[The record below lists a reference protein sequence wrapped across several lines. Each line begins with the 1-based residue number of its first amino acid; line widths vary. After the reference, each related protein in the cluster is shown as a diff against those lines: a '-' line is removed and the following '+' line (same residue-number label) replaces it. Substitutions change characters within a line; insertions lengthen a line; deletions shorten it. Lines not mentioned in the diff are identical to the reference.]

1 MDMKKNKIIAII
13 QARQT
18 SKRFPNKVLKKIGKN
33 TLIEILI
40 KRLKLSK
47 KINKTIIAI
56 PNNKNQKNLKSLLKR
71 KKIEFFEGNENNV
84 LDRYYKAAVKYQP
97 KYVVRI
103 TADCPLIEHQIVD
116 KIINICIKK
125 KLDYVS
131 NTQPPTFPDGLD
143 VSVFTFNALKKVW
156 NEAKSDYDKEHVVTF
171 IHKSKKFKKFNY
183 TNLENLSLERWTVD
197 EPEDFEV
204 VKNIV
209 KHFKNINFSWRQ
221 VIKLK
226 KSKPNLFWSNS
237 HILRD
242 EGSIKGKIN
251 AGQIL
256 WKKANKIIPGG
267 NMLLSKR
274 PNLFLPN
281 KWPTYFKKA
290 KGCKILGIDNINY
303 LDCSIMGIGTNIL
316 GYGHPEVDAAVK
328 KTISNGNMSTFNCPE
343 EVELS
348 EKLIQMHPWAHMVK
362 LTRSGG
368 EANAVAIRI
377 ARSFA
382 KKRDKIAICGYHGW
396 HDWYLAA
403 NLKSKNDLKSHL
415 LPDLEINGVPKNL
428 KNSAFSFEYNNIKQ
442 LKELIKK
449 YDIGIVKME
458 VSRNIKPRDQ
468 FLQKVRKITQSKGIV
483 LIFDECTS
491 GFRESF
497 GGLHLKYNVIP
508 DIAIFGK
515 ALGNGY
521 AINAVI
527 GKKEIMN
534 FARTSFI
541 SSTFW
546 TERIGPSAALKT
558 LSVMKKNNSWEFIS
572 KQGKKIKKF
581 WSLEAKKNNFKLDTF
596 GLDALAQFRIKS
608 ENFQKYKTFISQEM
622 LKRRVLASDTIY
634 LSTEHTD
641 HILQKYYYNMKKI
654 FKIIGECEDGRNIDQ
669 LLETPISV
677 NTFKRLN

>member
-1 MDMKKNKIIAII
+1 MQFQKI
-13 QARQT
+13 
-18 SKRFPNKVLKKIGKN
+18 
-33 TLIEILI
+33 
-40 KRLKLSK
+40 
-47 KINKTIIAI
+47 
-56 PNNKNQKNLKSLLKR
+56 KNQNKLRIKLKQ
-71 KKIEFFEGNENNV
+71 KKIEFFEGSENNV
-84 LDRYYKAAVKYQP
+84 LDRYYKAALKYQP
-97 KYVVRI
+97 KYIVRI
-103 TADCPLIEHQIVD
+103 TADCPLIDYRIVD

-125 KLDYVS
+125 LDYAS

-143 VSVFTFNALKKVW
+143 VSVLTFNALKKVW
-156 NEAKSDYDKEHVVTF
+156 MKAKSVYDKEHVVTF
-171 IHKSKKFKKFNY
+171 IHKSKKFK
-183 TNLENLSLERWTVD
+183 NLTIPIQKTYLERWTVD

-204 VKNIV
+204 IKNIV
-209 KHFKNINFSWRQ
+209 KHFKNINFSWRE

-226 KSKPNLFWSNS
+226 KKKPNLFWANS

-290 KGCKILGIDNINY
+290 EGCKVLGIDNINY

-348 EKLIQMHPWAHMVK
+348 EKIIQMHPWAHMVK

-377 ARSFA
+377 ARSYA

-403 NLKSKNDLKSHL
+403 NLKSKKFTVTFTS
-415 LPDLEINGVPKNL
+415 DLEINGVPKDL
-428 KNSAFSFEYNNIKQ
+428 KNSTFSFEYNNIKQ

-449 YDIGIVKME
+449 HNIGIVKME
-458 VSRNIKPRDQ
+458 VSRNIKPKDQ
-468 FLQKVRKITQSKGIV
+468 FLQKVRKITESRGIV

-497 GGLHLKYNVIP
+497 GGLHLKYNVTP

-521 AINAVI
+521 QIVI
-527 GKKEIMN
+527 GKKI
-534 FARTSFI
+534 
-541 SSTFW
+541 
-546 TERIGPSAALKT
+546 
-558 LSVMKKNNSWEFIS
+558 
-572 KQGKKIKKF
+572 
-581 WSLEAKKNNFKLDTF
+581 
-596 GLDALAQFRIKS
+596 
-608 ENFQKYKTFISQEM
+608 
-622 LKRRVLASDTIY
+622 
-634 LSTEHTD
+634 
-641 HILQKYYYNMKKI
+641 
-654 FKIIGECEDGRNIDQ
+654 
-669 LLETPISV
+669 
-677 NTFKRLN
+677 